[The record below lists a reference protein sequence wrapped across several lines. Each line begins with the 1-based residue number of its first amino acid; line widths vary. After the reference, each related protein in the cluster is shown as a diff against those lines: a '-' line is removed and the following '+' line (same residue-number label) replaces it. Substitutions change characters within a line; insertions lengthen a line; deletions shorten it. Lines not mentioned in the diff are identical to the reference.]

1 MIFLICG
8 FRMGVCSDVG
18 MIGLENDSVVFIDDG
33 IQRVR
38 SVISVNCR
46 Y

>member
-8 FRMGVCSDVG
+8 FLPMEPISMGVCSDVG

-33 IQRVR
+33 I
-38 SVISVNCR
+38 
-46 Y
+46 